1 MPNRSSWA
9 VFGVVLWLAGCAST
23 TTDSPERGCVSSAQ
37 CEAPQV
43 CVEGGCVETACETDR
58 DCPTGTGCASDQCVA
73 GGGSGE
79 ASGDAGADATD
90 TATDTAESDAGS
102 GAADT
107 AEEDGSGSGAPIPLD
122 YVTTP
127 ADGAVGVAL
136 DAQVLIDFNQ
146 PMNEIRF
153 TPTTVRVTDYAGA
166 ILERQLFY
174 DSATDTLV
182 LSGTE
187 TAPLFKPSTP
197 YEVRLS
203 DRLQALDGQM
213 LETPR
218 TFGFATAAAPS
229 AFYAELAEAYAP
241 VLYQEVKTAAVDL
254 PTTVDFDGDA
264 NAANNFVGSNG
275 TNRAAVYWTV
285 TESRSHY
292 FVGYWLYYPRV
303 QLNPTAV
310 AEHDWVFAQVIVGKS
325 VDRLGY
331 FVALSTIYHEVYS
344 LFAAE
349 ASLYPAG
356 TSVANGASTVDGRLN
371 ALEGGRRPSLF
382 VESGRH
388 GVCLPNAGVSA
399 SACSPASG
407 ATAPFSTGTTGVI
420 ARAGA
425 TGQRLGDGP
434 PTALTYALVPAVEAL
449 WARRASIASDGL
461 FGGRDS
467 YVAPVAGGT
476 TRPGDGTSVPTA
488 LSSANAGGSFGDMP
502 FILSHT
508 RELSESGQWVLDPAL
523 VFSTELT
530 LAPTIDTNLC
540 FEPFFGLDVRGI
552 DGSCSP
558 PN

>member
-1 MPNRSSWA
+1 MPKRSSWA
-9 VFGVVLWLAGCAST
+9 VVAFSLWAAGCAST
-23 TTDSPERGCVSSAQ
+23 TTETPERGCVSSTQ
-37 CEAPQV
+37 CTAPEV
-43 CVEGGCVETACETDR
+43 CVAGACVATSCLTDR
-58 DCPTGTGCASDQCVA
+58 ECPAGTGCMDGACIA

-79 ASGDAGADATD
+79 ASGADAGPDTGAEDVSEDTTADTGSTEND
-90 TATDTAESDAGS
+90 GS
-102 GAADT
+102 G
-107 AEEDGSGSGAPIPLD
+107 DGSGSGGPIPLD

-174 DSATDTLV
+174 DTATDTLV

-187 TAPLFKPSTP
+187 TTPLFKPSTP

-203 DRLQALDGQM
+203 DRLQALDGQI

-229 AFYAELAEAYAP
+229 EFYSELATAYAP
-241 VLYQEVKTAAVDL
+241 VLYQEVRSAAVDL

-264 NAANNFVGSNG
+264 NAANNHANSNG
-275 TNRAAVYWTV
+275 ANRAAVYWSV
-285 TESRSHY
+285 SESRSHY
-292 FVGYWLYYPRV
+292 FVGYWFYYPRV
-303 QLNPTAV
+303 QLNPTAE

-331 FVALSTIYHEVYS
+331 FVAMSTIYHEVYS
-344 LFAAE
+344 LFGAE
-349 ASLYPAG
+349 ASLYPGG
-356 TSVANGASTVDGRLN
+356 TSVANGGSTIDGRLT

-388 GVCLPNAGVSA
+388 GACLPNAGVSA
-399 SACSPASG
+399 SACAPSTGAS
-407 ATAPFSTGTTGVI
+407 APFSAGTTGVI
-420 ARAGA
+420 ARAGE

-434 PTALTYALVPAVEAL
+434 PTTLTYALVPAVEAL
-449 WARRASIASDGL
+449 WARRAAIATDGL
-461 FGGRDS
+461 FGGRDG
-467 YVAPVAGGT
+467 YVAPIVGG

-488 LSSANAGGSFGDMP
+488 LASAFAGGSFGEMP

-508 RELSESGQWVLDPAL
+508 RELSEAGQWVLDPAL

-530 LAPTIDTNLC
+530 LVPTIDTNYC
-540 FEPFFGLDVRGI
+540 FEPYFGLDARGVE
-552 DGSCSP
+552 GSCSP

>member
-1 MPNRSSWA
+1 M
-9 VFGVVLWLAGCAST
+9 
-23 TTDSPERGCVSSAQ
+23 SSAQ
-37 CEAPQV
+37 CTAPAVCIEGV
-43 CVEGGCVETACETDR
+43 CVATDCQTDR
-58 DCPTGTGCASDQCVA
+58 DCPTGTGCVEGACSA

-79 ASGDAGADATD
+79 ASGADAGAEDVSEDTVETDTGTAETD
-90 TATDTAESDAGS
+90 TAG
-102 GAADT
+102 
-107 AEEDGSGSGAPIPLD
+107 DGSGSGAPIPLD

-136 DAQVLIDFNQ
+136 DAQILIDFNQ

-174 DSATDTLV
+174 DTATDTLV
-182 LSGTE
+182 LSGTD
-187 TAPLFKPSTP
+187 TTPLFKASTP

-203 DRLQALDGQM
+203 DRLQALTGEM

-229 AFYAELAEAYAP
+229 AFYAELATAYAP
-241 VLYQEVKTAAVDL
+241 VLYQEVRNAAVDL
-254 PTTVDFDGDA
+254 PTTVDFDADA
-264 NAANNFVGSNG
+264 NASNNHANSSGA
-275 TNRAAVYWTV
+275 NRAAAYWTV
-285 TESRSHY
+285 TESRSH
-292 FVGYWLYYPRV
+292 FFIGYWFYYPRV
-303 QLNPTAV
+303 QLNPTAD

-344 LFAAE
+344 LFAAD
-349 ASLYPAG
+349 ASLYPGG
-356 TSVANGASTVDGRLN
+356 TSVGDGASTVDGRLTT
-371 ALEGGRRPSLF
+371 LEGGRRASLF

-399 SACSPASG
+399 SACAPASG
-407 ATAPFSTGTTGVI
+407 ATAPFSSGTTGVI

-434 PTALTYALVPAVEAL
+434 PSTLTYALIPAVDAL
-449 WARRASIASDGL
+449 WARRAAIAADGL
-461 FGGRDS
+461 FGGRDA
-467 YVAPVAGGT
+467 YVAPVVGG

-488 LSSANAGGSFGDMP
+488 LSSAYAGGSFGDMP

-508 RELSESGQWVLDPAL
+508 RELTESGQWVLDPAL
-523 VFSTELT
+523 VFSTELS
-530 LAPTIDTNLC
+530 LSPTIDTNYC
-540 FEPFFGLDVRGI
+540 FEPFFGLDTRGS

>member
-1 MPNRSSWA
+1 
-9 VFGVVLWLAGCAST
+9 V
-23 TTDSPERGCVSSAQ
+23 
-37 CEAPQV
+37 
-43 CVEGGCVETACETDR
+43 
-58 DCPTGTGCASDQCVA
+58 

-79 ASGDAGADATD
+79 ASSDAGADATD

-107 AEEDGSGSGAPIPLD
+107 TEDGSGSGATILLD

-174 DSATDTLV
+174 DQATDTLV

-187 TAPLFKPSTP
+187 TTPLFKPSTP

-203 DRLQALDGQM
+203 DRLQAMDGQM

-254 PTTVDFDGDA
+254 PTTVDFDGDT

-275 TNRAAVYWTV
+275 ANAAAVYWTV

-331 FVALSTIYHEVYS
+331 FVAMSTIYHEVYS

-356 TSVANGASTVDGRLN
+356 TTQRNALASDWRFVDERLDGLLDFIGQLAASTVEELDAVVIKRVVRSGDNHAKIAAEVLRHEGDARGGQRPDELHID
-371 ALEGGRRPSLF
+371 ARSDEASLQSTLEQIAGHTGVLANEHRAATFRRPHP
-382 VESGRH
+382 R
-388 GVCLPNAGVSA
+388 C
-399 SACSPASG
+399 
-407 ATAPFSTGTTGVI
+407 
-420 ARAGA
+420 
-425 TGQRLGDGP
+425 
-434 PTALTYALVPAVEAL
+434 
-449 WARRASIASDGL
+449 
-461 FGGRDS
+461 
-467 YVAPVAGGT
+467 
-476 TRPGDGTSVPTA
+476 
-488 LSSANAGGSFGDMP
+488 
-502 FILSHT
+502 
-508 RELSESGQWVLDPAL
+508 
-523 VFSTELT
+523 
-530 LAPTIDTNLC
+530 
-540 FEPFFGLDVRGI
+540 
-552 DGSCSP
+552 
-558 PN
+558 